1 MPGLGSDQPCFLP
14 DWYND
19 VTRLAVFTTGS
30 RNRMAMARALMATL
44 RRHHPEAEQFICVGD
59 DAAGVVPPPGC
70 RILAGA
76 EIGVPGWRNAC
87 FAYDA
92 MALNCLLK
100 PFTFLHLVETL
111 SYDRVLHFDTDM
123 ALYAPLHSVTAALDE
138 GAALVLTPH
147 LLAPPEPGDIPD
159 PLGIL
164 IAGTYN
170 TGFVAAGNT
179 PAARAALRW
188 WAARLHENAGVAPER
203 GLVWDQRW
211 MDLAPGL
218 FADVHILRDPA
229 INVAYWNLPQRC
241 LARAAAGW
249 TVAGQPLAL
258 FHFSGFDPDTPTRLT
273 RHATSLPAPPPAGL
287 AVLLAEYAALLA
299 AHRQPADDAQPYAY
313 ARFASGTPI
322 PPAARA
328 LFHARHRDWP
338 TDPFETFEA
347 HLDTLVPAAGAAE
360 PIDPAHPPAAIRRL
374 ASWRLT
380 AAIWAIAARFRRR

>member
-1 MPGLGSDQPCFLP
+1 M
-14 DWYND
+14 
-19 VTRLAVFTTGS
+19 TRLAVFTTGS

-44 RRHHPEAEQFICVGD
+44 RRHHPEADQFICIGD
-59 DAAGVVPPPGC
+59 DPAGVVPPPDC

-111 SYDRVLHFDTDM
+111 GYDRVLHFDTDM
-123 ALYAPLHSVTAALDE
+123 ALYAPLHSVAAALDA
-138 GAALVLTPH
+138 GASLVLTPH
-147 LLAPPEPGDIPD
+147 LLAAPEPGDIPD

-164 IAGTYN
+164 MAGTYN
-170 TGFVAAGNT
+170 TGFVAAGSSQ
-179 PAARAALRW
+179 AARAALRW
-188 WAARLHENAGVAPER
+188 WAARLHTTAGVAPER

-229 INVAYWNLPQRC
+229 VNVAYWNLPQRR
-241 LARAAAGW
+241 LSRGGARW

-258 FHFSGFDPDTPTRLT
+258 FHFSGFDPATPTRLT
-273 RHATSLPAPPPAGL
+273 RHASSLPTPPAPEL
-287 AVLLAEYAALLA
+287 AALLAEYAAPLA
-299 AHRQPADDAQPYAY
+299 AHRHPADDAQPYAY

-322 PPAARA
+322 PSTVRT
-328 LFHARHRDWP
+328 LFHAHHRDWP

-347 HLDTLVPAAGAAE
+347 HLDTIAPGLAASGPGAVAAE
-360 PIDPAHPPAAIRRL
+360 PVNAAIHELAAVRELASIRRSV
-374 ASWRLT
+374 SWRLT
-380 AAIWAIAARFRRR
+380 APLRAIAARFRRRR